1 MRFSHQ
7 CFLLCLFL
15 PVPVT
20 AAWTG
25 FGVIVGQSESE
36 WSVDDTIRIA
46 DIDYLGLRIEE
57 KTETDLRVGVS
68 AGQLALSYE
77 NPSDNLDR
85 DKFDGQF
92 LAIYLRWPHKVS
104 DTLSFHSQFQYRFNS
119 TIQSEEELDT
129 EVDWTELSLSLGVG
143 LTLGRFQIQPLI
155 EYRSLDGEVTLA
167 GITSDFENEN
177 DYRTGL
183 RLEYMVE
190 PYAYIRVLFSN
201 GDDEQFGMSFVRE
214 Y

>member
-1 MRFSHQ
+1 MVRALWLI
-7 CFLLCLFL
+7 CCLIPL
-15 PVPVT
+15 ST
-20 AAWTG
+20 EAAWTG

-36 WSVDDTIRIA
+36 WMVDDTIRIA
-46 DIDYLGLRIEE
+46 DIDYLGLQIEE

-68 AGQLALSYE
+68 AGQFALSYE

-85 DKFDGQF
+85 EKFDGQF

-104 DTLSFHSQFQYRFNS
+104 DTLSFHSRFQYRFNS
-119 TIQSEEELDT
+119 ALHSEEESDT
-129 EVDWTELSLSLGVG
+129 EIDWTELNLSLGVG

-155 EYRSLDGEVTLA
+155 EYRSLDGEVGLA
-167 GITSDFENEN
+167 GVTSDFENEN

-183 RLEYMVE
+183 RLDYTVE
-190 PYAYIRVLFSN
+190 PYAYIRVQLSS
-201 GDDEQFGMSFVRE
+201 GDEEQFQMSFVRE